1 MSSPSLISPLNKSR
15 TSDVKPIRLQLD
27 PLRLHEP
34 ARSKLSTI
42 ETQRIMIVFDD
53 LVQNMEL
60 IEILPV
66 IALHTDLFKSIID
79 TETMN
84 EIHKHEQLK
93 QAYETNAPLQSV
105 SNIIEKL
112 PQFEN
117 YARRFD
123 KSLSHNANEKIAYHY
138 YIQQSIRNVLR
149 RLLHQQNRFDAIK
162 RILLN
167 NNLLPQQKD
176 IMQVLKMLRE
186 SAMERFLTTPL
197 EEREKFEQ
205 MKNLNTRLSSNEAII
220 AKLEKELNDAIAER
234 DAEVSRQWLYF
245 LSTYFSSLND
255 HICRVYSYY

>member
-1 MSSPSLISPLNKSR
+1 MMSSPSLISPLNKSR
-15 TSDVKPIRLQLD
+15 TPDVKPIRLQLD

-53 LVQNMEL
+53 LVQKMEL
-60 IEILPV
+60 IEMLP
-66 IALHTDLFKSIID
+66 IINSHTDLFKSIID

-84 EIHKHEQLK
+84 EIRKHEQLK
-93 QAYETNAPLQSV
+93 QAYETNASLQSV

-117 YARRFD
+117 YIRRFD
-123 KSLSHNANEKIAYHY
+123 KSLSNNANEKIAYHY
-138 YIQQSIRNVLR
+138 YIQQSIHNVLR

-162 RILLN
+162 RILQN

-176 IMQVLKMLRE
+176 IMRVLKMLRE
-186 SAMERFLTTPL
+186 SAMERFLTTPH

-205 MKNLNTRLSSNEAII
+205 MNNLSTRLSSNEAII
-220 AKLEKELNDAIAER
+220 AKLEKELNDAVAER
-234 DAEVSRQWLYF
+234 DAEVK
-245 LSTYFSSLND
+245 
-255 HICRVYSYY
+255 I